1 MSSSSNICKIKNNK
15 YTYKEVSKHNKKKD
29 CLISVN
35 GSVYDIYKYK
45 KQLIEQLKMKD
56 DQIFLDIRCGANYN
70 VIKERDIFQ
79 LKKIK
84 KSSDESIFMNLK
96 NKIKSKY
103 YYDDEERIKNLNIEG
118 LNNELS
124 KRGIPFHNKDN
135 TDEKILRNRI
145 IKDNEIKKNRRIYGL
160 LAQFVILG
168 IIIGIYFYTTNI
180 YILYLLLSVLIY
192 KIYMNIIFLFFDIGF
207 EKNCIGSSIFKNYSI
222 YKIGVIENYNTK
234 MYLYYA
240 IFVMFIIFILIYYY
254 KTRNIYVLLTI
265 LLIFLFNSISMYK
278 AYKLKN
284 KLFNQILNN
293 INEN

>member
-1 MSSSSNICKIKNNK
+1 MSSSSNICEIKNNK
-15 YTYKEVSKHNKKKD
+15 YTYKEVSTHNKKYN

-45 KQLIEQLKMKD
+45 TQLIEQMDND
-56 DQIFLDIRCGANYN
+56 DEIFLDIECGANYN

-84 KSSDESIFMNLK
+84 KSINKGIFLNLK

-103 YYDDEERIKNLNIEG
+103 YYDDEERIKYLNINE
-118 LNNELS
+118 LNKELS
-124 KRGIPFHNKDN
+124 KRGIPFHEKNN
-135 TDEKILRNRI
+135 TDEKILRKRI
-145 IKDNEIKKNRRIYGL
+145 IMDNEKKKKNRIYGL
-160 LAQFVILG
+160 FAKFVILG
-168 IIIGIYFYTTNI
+168 IIIGIYLYTNNE

-192 KIYMNIIFLFFDIGF
+192 QIYVNIIFLFFDFGF
-207 EKNCIGSSIFKNYSI
+207 EQNCVGSGILKNYSNF
-222 YKIGVIENYNTK
+222 KIGVIENYNTK

-284 KLFNQILNN
+284 KIFNEILNN